1 MSTKKIHAQP
11 PEKLTGI
18 EFKKIPSSAVGYK
31 AIKSA
36 ITHIKEEV
44 GLLKGIGLL
53 AKLNQKKGFDCPG
66 CAWPDPD
73 EKRAFLAEYCENGAK
88 AVAEEA
94 TKNRVSPLFFA
105 THSISKLSELSDYEI
120 GKKGRITILLLFMSC
135 PLYTYYAADD
145 LLSMMLRFRCDL

>member
-44 GLLKGIGLL
+44 GLVKGIGLL
-53 AKLNQKKGFDCPG
+53 AKLNQKNGFDSVLNVQYYQL
-66 CAWPDPD
+66 
-73 EKRAFLAEYCENGAK
+73 KRLN
-88 AVAEEA
+88 
-94 TKNRVSPLFFA
+94 
-105 THSISKLSELSDYEI
+105 
-120 GKKGRITILLLFMSC
+120 LLW
-135 PLYTYYAADD
+135 
-145 LLSMMLRFRCDL
+145 